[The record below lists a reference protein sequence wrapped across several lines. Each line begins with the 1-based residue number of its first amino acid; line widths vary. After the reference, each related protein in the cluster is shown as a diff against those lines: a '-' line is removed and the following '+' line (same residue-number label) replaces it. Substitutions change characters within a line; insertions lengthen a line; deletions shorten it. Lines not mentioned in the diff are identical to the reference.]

1 MQETNI
7 NWKAAKK
14 MTSVKY
20 QKECGACY
28 SFTSIGAIQ
37 SAYLIQEG
45 KNINLSEQQIVD
57 CSAPYGNYGCVGGWT
72 INAYKYIKDNGV
84 VFESDYPFKAS

>member
-1 MQETNI
+1 MFLTLKEPDSTYSNNQLLNLTVVVPQKNIRIMQETNI

-28 SFTSIGAIQ
+28 SFTSIGAI
-37 SAYLIQEG
+37 
-45 KNINLSEQQIVD
+45 
-57 CSAPYGNYGCVGGWT
+57 
-72 INAYKYIKDNGV
+72 
-84 VFESDYPFKAS
+84 